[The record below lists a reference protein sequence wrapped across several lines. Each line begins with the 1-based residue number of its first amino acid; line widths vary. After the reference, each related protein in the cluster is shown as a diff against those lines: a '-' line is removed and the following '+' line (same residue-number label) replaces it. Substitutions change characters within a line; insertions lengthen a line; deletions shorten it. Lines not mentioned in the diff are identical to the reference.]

1 MANWV
6 PLSPMRPQVGI
17 AGQNVAI
24 TAASVQSAAFGPQSY
39 MLRISAIGGNCHVNI
54 GTNPTAL
61 TTDMLVKATDQPW
74 VVKVAPGEKI
84 AVISD
89 GTPSGSPVLNI
100 SEQTF

>member
-6 PLSPMRPQVGI
+6 PLSPARPQVGI
-17 AGQNVAI
+17 AGQNLTI
-24 TAASVQSAAFGPQSY
+24 GAASVQSAAFNAQTY
-39 MLRISAIGGNCHVNI
+39 MVRISATGNCHVAI
-54 GTNPTAL
+54 GVNPVAVA
-61 TTDMLVKATDQPW
+61 TDMLVKASDPPW